1 MSKLAEYLSRKFIL
15 SILALA
21 GSFSLAWYDKDL
33 MGWVG
38 AITTIL
44 AFYNGS
50 NVFQD
55 YLAQRKRQETPTKD
69 T

>member
-1 MSKLAEYLSRKFIL
+1 MAKLTEYLSRKFIL

-44 AFYNGS
+44 AFYNGA
-50 NVFQD
+50 NVYQE
-55 YLAQRKRQETPTKD
+55 YLATRKNPPTKEG
-69 T
+69 